1 MKKTAVF
8 WTNVFIAA
16 YSRIWAIFI
25 SIVLMIVGAIWFKI
39 CFYIGLSLLVL
50 TVVGVLLHAFY
61 MQRLMYRVSDDNP
74 DFNAIM
80 EKLSSDP
87 QAFLAAAIEKQEENR
102 NLHGRELLTLSDDD
116 LFEAVYFQI
125 IAIAEEAEDE
135 DAELA
140 QFAGARRTVYILSL
154 LDAEIQNGGLCQFFV
169 NSSRMVAP
177 YVSQAL
183 AQVGAD
189 AHRQLF
195 DGFVAQNNIDVSDL
209 SSFECSS
216 ARGYQKQTKR
226 FDFESF
232 DNAYY
237 ELPPLQAFV
246 VTYIKNNIDEF

>member
-1 MKKTAVF
+1 MKKTAAF

-16 YSRIWAIFI
+16 YSRIWLILI

-39 CFYIGLSLLVL
+39 CFYIGLCLLIL
-50 TVVGVLLHAFY
+50 TVVGILLHAVY
-61 MQRLMYRVSDDNP
+61 MQRLMFSVSDDNP
-74 DFNAIM
+74 DFTAIL

-87 QAFLAAAIEKQEENR
+87 QAFLAEAIEKQEENR

-125 IAIAEEAEDE
+125 IAIAEEAEGE
-135 DAELA
+135 EAELA
-140 QFAGARRTVYILSL
+140 QLAGARRTVYILSL

-169 NSSRMVAP
+169 NSSQMVAP

-189 AHRQLF
+189 AHRRLF
-195 DGFVAQNNIDVSDL
+195 EEFVAQNNIDVSDL
-209 SSFECSS
+209 SSFVCSS
-216 ARGYQKQTKR
+216 TREYRKQTKR

-237 ELPPLQAFV
+237 ELPPLQELMVA
-246 VTYIKNNIDEF
+246 YIKNNIDEF